1 MFQEQNGPLE
11 IEPLLPIVLG
21 NVETLLD
28 SLYIASF
35 EYYEAVLHEIVTEAM
50 M

>member
-1 MFQEQNGPLE
+1 MFQEQSGPSE
-11 IEPLLPIVLG
+11 TEPLLSIVS

-35 EYYEAVLHEIVTEAM
+35 EYYEAVLHEIMTEAM